1 MVKAPA
7 NIFMITALIPLLP
20 GSYLYYA
27 TAGLVSHSMAQF
39 YDYGSR
45 VLQATLGI
53 EGGILIAYFLF
64 MHILGLRAKLKA
76 KAAHP

>member
-1 MVKAPA
+1 
-7 NIFMITALIPLLP
+7 
-20 GSYLYYA
+20 
-27 TAGLVSHSMAQF
+27 MAQF

-53 EGGILIAYFLF
+53 EGGILIAYFMF